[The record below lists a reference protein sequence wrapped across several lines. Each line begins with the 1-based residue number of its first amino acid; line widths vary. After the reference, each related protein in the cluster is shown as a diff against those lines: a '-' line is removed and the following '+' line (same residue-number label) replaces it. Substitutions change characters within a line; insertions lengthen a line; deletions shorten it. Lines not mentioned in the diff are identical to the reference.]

1 MKQCNGINRS
11 ELWSCMWHPFFTN
24 KFEKYPSCGPVYSY
38 DCFSCDGSFTL
49 PKLHFAKK
57 IEFSVVSVSSK
68 SKFCA
73 RPFHPTSC
81 PLLQWQ
87 RERDGIT
94 LSLTFAAPVLRWR
107 HKSVMFRWS
116 DNDNDPFTNNPK
128 DQWSTRGNH
137 CRYCQVSKALQ
148 SQKTCQMVMK
158 QCSIPDLTDP
168 GLLLDTS
175 SRRCWTTRV

>member
-1 MKQCNGINRS
+1 MNGIRS
-11 ELWSCMWHPFFTN
+11 ILNYGLACDFHFSLINSKIPIMWSRVIHTIVFHVTRFLPYQNFTSWR
-24 KFEKYPSCGPVYSY
+24 KFQ
-38 DCFSCDGSFTL
+38 
-49 PKLHFAKK
+49 
-57 IEFSVVSVSSK
+57 EFSVVSVSSK

-158 QCSIPDLTDP
+158 QCSIPDLTDL

>member
-1 MKQCNGINRS
+1 MWSRVIHTIVFHVTEVLPYQNFTSQRKLNFPWCQFLRS
-11 ELWSCMWHPFFTN
+11 RNFVHVRF
-24 KFEKYPSCGPVYSY
+24 
-38 DCFSCDGSFTL
+38 
-49 PKLHFAKK
+49 
-57 IEFSVVSVSSK
+57 I
-68 SKFCA
+68 
-73 RPFHPTSC
+73 
-81 PLLQWQ
+81 PLLVHCCSDK
-87 RERDGIT
+87 EKETGSHF
-94 LSLTFAAPVLRWR
+94 LLRWR

-148 SQKTCQMVMK
+148 SQKTCQIAMK
-158 QCSIPDLTDP
+158 QCSIPDLTDL